1 MEIKVGNRTN
11 VEEIDVEGEIS
22 RWLENGDI
30 TDTRYDDYS
39 DEDIKI
45 TARHFFELGLKAR
58 KDGLK

>member
-22 RWLENGDI
+22 RWLENGNI

-58 KDGLK
+58 KEG